1 MNIKTIVT
9 TGMLF
14 LAGTIVSGQTSTNQ
28 VKEKNM
34 EKLELVKE
42 WDKVFPQSNKV
53 IHEKVTFRNRYGIM
67 LAADMYIPKNA
78 GGKLAAIAVSGP
90 FGAVK
95 EQSSGLYAQTLA
107 ERGFLT
113 IAFDPSYTG
122 ESGGQPRY
130 VASPDINTEDFCA
143 AVDFLSTL
151 DDVDPERIGIL
162 GICGW
167 GGMAL
172 NAAAM
177 DTRIKATVTSTMY
190 DMSRVNANGYF
201 DAMDADQRYELR
213 RQLNAQRTLD
223 AKNGTYEL
231 AGGVV
236 DPLPD
241 DAPQFVKDYYA
252 YYKTPRGYH
261 KRSLNSNNGWNK
273 TSSLSFIN
281 MPLLAYSDEIRNAV
295 LMIHGEK
302 AHSRYFS
309 EDAFKKLKGDNKEL
323 LIIPG
328 ASHVDLYDNQAN
340 VIPFDKIES
349 FFREYLK

>member
-1 MNIKTIVT
+1 MSIKTIVV

-53 IHEKVTFRNRYGIM
+53 VHEKVTFRNRYGIT
-67 LAADMYIPKNA
+67 LVADMYIPKNA
-78 GGKLAAIAVSGP
+78 KGKLAAIAVSGP

-309 EDAFKKLKGDNKEL
+309 EDAFKKLKGDYKEL